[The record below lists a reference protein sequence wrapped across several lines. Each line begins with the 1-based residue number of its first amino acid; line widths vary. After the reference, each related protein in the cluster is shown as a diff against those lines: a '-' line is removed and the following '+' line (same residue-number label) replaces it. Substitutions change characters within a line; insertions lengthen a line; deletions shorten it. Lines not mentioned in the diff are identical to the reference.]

1 MRPNGSSLCVP
12 NGHMSPCELASP
24 SFSAYSG
31 IAFIHLQTPLP
42 SLPSKTTK
50 HANIQPPPAR
60 FSGVSPCIADG
71 RLSVCGSSIRI
82 NPSPCIA
89 AMGCCGNKAKV
100 QEPSKDSKVETPAEA
115 DTNPSGGAEPTDDP
129 SAKAGGEEWVEE
141 MVGIDKEATIQML
154 VCIDWMETSGR
165 TPEPLPSL
173 SDTALRNAKAVR
185 IPEHVVT
192 LGSWAFDRCLRMIL
206 VEIPNSVT
214 SIQNEA
220 FSNCKSLAKVV
231 IPDSVAYLGSGAFR
245 HCHSLASVILSKS
258 LTGIERNTF
267 EGCES
272 LVELAIPGS
281 VTKIMQ
287 DAFANCSSLESITI
301 PELVVKIGV
310 GCFRRCRSLSSLA
323 VPKLVTQIERHV
335 FAECS
340 SLISIVLPDS
350 VSNIGHN
357 AFGSCS
363 SLACLTIPESVTRIE
378 EDAFANC
385 GSLAKVVIPDS
396 VAYIGPGAFC
406 HCCSLASVILSESL
420 TGIERNTFE
429 GCESLVEL
437 AIPSSVMQIHPEA
450 FTGCRSLADMP
461 SIQPA
466 SEMPGGYRRSEK
478 SEENRFAWIGSHV
491 LGLDLLALRRSG
503 SLSDPT
509 RERMERCC
517 VAMGAIDQNQSTN
530 QSARVFV

>member
-231 IPDSVAYLGSGAFR
+231 IPDSVAY
-245 HCHSLASVILSKS
+245 
-258 LTGIERNTF
+258 
-267 EGCES
+267 
-272 LVELAIPGS
+272 
-281 VTKIMQ
+281 
-287 DAFANCSSLESITI
+287 
-301 PELVVKIGV
+301 
-310 GCFRRCRSLSSLA
+310 
-323 VPKLVTQIERHV
+323 
-335 FAECS
+335 
-340 SLISIVLPDS
+340 
-350 VSNIGHN
+350 
-357 AFGSCS
+357 
-363 SLACLTIPESVTRIE
+363 
-378 EDAFANC
+378 
-385 GSLAKVVIPDS
+385 
-396 VAYIGPGAFC
+396 IGPGAFC

-437 AIPSSVMQIHPEA
+437 AIPSSVRYIKRSAFLDCLSLQTVIVEGSVTRISQEA
-450 FTGCRSLADMP
+450 FANCSSLTQLVVPKSPRLVEAKAANLLRRNQCDSVTSIGLKAFQNCGCLRSLRIPDAITEIEALAFAE
-461 SIQPA
+461 SYLA
-466 SEMPGGYRRSEK
+466 FGYFK
-478 SEENRFAWIGSHV
+478 
-491 LGLDLLALRRSG
+491 L
-503 SLSDPT
+503 
-509 RERMERCC
+509 
-517 VAMGAIDQNQSTN
+517 
-530 QSARVFV
+530 

>member
-231 IPDSVAYLGSGAFR
+231 IPDSVAY
-245 HCHSLASVILSKS
+245 
-258 LTGIERNTF
+258 
-267 EGCES
+267 
-272 LVELAIPGS
+272 
-281 VTKIMQ
+281 
-287 DAFANCSSLESITI
+287 
-301 PELVVKIGV
+301 IG
-310 GCFRRCRSLSSLA
+310 R
-323 VPKLVTQIERHV
+323 
-335 FAECS
+335 
-340 SLISIVLPDS
+340 
-350 VSNIGHN
+350 
-357 AFGSCS
+357 
-363 SLACLTIPESVTRIE
+363 
-378 EDAFANC
+378 
-385 GSLAKVVIPDS
+385 
-396 VAYIGPGAFC
+396 GAFC